1 MFSNSYNKK
10 IQSEVMDLNK
20 RFIQHQQKVGRMMAS
35 DADWM
40 IKRDMKGGNSDP
52 WSFTGPGT
60 KEGAGIFSGLLS
72 KIGLGETGGQCY
84 CEDDKKGSCCGS
96 GETGGKKK
104 AGRPRKAMGRKG
116 KGILSGLLDK
126 IGLGESELVG
136 AEVGGKKK
144 AGRPRKGGADLRNV
158 MNAEALTTGGKKPR
172 GRPRKGAAMTA
183 GALTAGKKSRGR
195 PRKGGNFL
203 KDIASG
209 FNSVVSPIASIAS
222 SVLPLV
228 ALGKPKKSKKGGVL
242 GIKAPSTFDTGK
254 APALFSGL
262 GKKKAGRP
270 RKGGAMTAGAMTAG
284 AMTAGAKGASKWISH
299 VKKWAKDHNM
309 KYSDALKDPKCKMA
323 YRK

>member
-10 IQSEVMDLNK
+10 IQSEVIDLNK
-20 RFIQHQQKVGRMMAS
+20 RFIKHQQRVGRAMVS

-40 IKRDMKGGNSDP
+40 IKRDMNGGNSDP
-52 WSFTGPGT
+52 WTFTGPGT
-60 KEGAGIFSGLLS
+60 KEGAGVLSGLLS
-72 KIGLGETGGQCY
+72 DIGLGKKGGQCY
-84 CEDDKKGSCCGS
+84 CEDDKKDSCCGS
-96 GETGGKKK
+96 GETGGKK
-104 AGRPRKAMGRKG
+104 PRKAMGRKG

-126 IGLGESELVG
+126 IGLGEGELVG

-144 AGRPRKGGADLRNV
+144 AGRPRK
-158 MNAEALTTGGKKPR
+158 
-172 GRPRKGAAMTA
+172 A
-183 GALTAGKKSRGR
+183 GALTAGKKPRGR

-228 ALGKPKKSKKGGVL
+228 ALGKPKKGKKSGVL
-242 GIKAPSTFDTGK
+242 GIKAPS
-254 APALFSGL
+254 SGI

-270 RKGGAMTAGAMTAG
+270 RKVETMTAGSVSG
-284 AMTAGAKGASKWISH
+284 GASNWISH

-309 KYSDALKDPKCKMA
+309 KYPDALKDPKCKMA

>member
-1 MFSNSYNKK
+1 
-10 IQSEVMDLNK
+10 
-20 RFIQHQQKVGRMMAS
+20 
-35 DADWM
+35 
-40 IKRDMKGGNSDP
+40 
-52 WSFTGPGT
+52 
-60 KEGAGIFSGLLS
+60 
-72 KIGLGETGGQCY
+72 
-84 CEDDKKGSCCGS
+84 
-96 GETGGKKK
+96 
-104 AGRPRKAMGRKG
+104 MGRKG

-126 IGLGESELVG
+126 IGLGEGELVG

-228 ALGKPKKSKKGGVL
+228 ALGKPKKSKKGG
-242 GIKAPSTFDTGK
+242 
-254 APALFSGL
+254 
-262 GKKKAGRP
+262 
-270 RKGGAMTAGAMTAG
+270 AMTAG